1 MWLLFGALFLACPKN
16 RLGQSGSTAVP
27 NRAEFDALLLKTAE
41 VERRI
46 DQIEDVTR
54 ARGQQEI
61 MELENL
67 EQFRMEI
74 SNMRAELEEMSFAYR
89 QTESSVRAQNKDSQY
104 RLMWLE
110 QRADALEQSL
120 GMTSQPP
127 ALSAAT
133 NTTGQSTSSAAQ
145 RETAE
150 QANASETSTGTSKP
164 QVDQAQATVSSPEVN
179 NDQPAALSTEN
190 ASPEKLLELAEGHLR
205 DGNEQLSEA
214 VSNRF
219 IKENPN
225 HNRVIDAYYMLAEAS
240 FNQEKYKE
248 ALLRFQKVL
257 ERAPDSEWGS
267 WAMLRQGE
275 CFENMNQPQNA
286 KIFYVDVVEKYPG
299 SKAANEATKR
309 IKELK

>member
-16 RLGQSGSTAVP
+16 RLGQSGSTSVP

-89 QTESSVRAQNKDSQY
+89 QTESSVKAQNKDSQY
-104 RLMWLE
+104 RLLWLE

-120 GMTSQPP
+120 GMTTQPP
-127 ALSAAT
+127 VISAAT
-133 NTTGQSTSSAAQ
+133 KTTSQSAPSTSSKS
-145 RETAE
+145 AE
-150 QANASETSTGTSKP
+150 QAESPEPPASTAKP
-164 QVDQAQATVSSPEVN
+164 QVDQAQATVSPPDVAKEKPVA
-179 NDQPAALSTEN
+179 QPPEN
-190 ASPEKLLELAEGHLR
+190 ASPERLLELAEEHLR
-205 DGNEQLSEA
+205 NGNEQLSEA

-219 IKENPN
+219 IKENPT

-257 ERAPDSEWGS
+257 ERASDSEWGS

-275 CFENMNQPQNA
+275 CFENLKQPENA
-286 KIFYVDVVEKYPG
+286 KIFYEDVIQKYPG

-309 IKELK
+309 IKDLK

>member
-1 MWLLFGALFLACPKN
+1 
-16 RLGQSGSTAVP
+16 
-27 NRAEFDALLLKTAE
+27 
-41 VERRI
+41 
-46 DQIEDVTR
+46 
-54 ARGQQEI
+54 
-61 MELENL
+61 
-67 EQFRMEI
+67 
-74 SNMRAELEEMSFAYR
+74 
-89 QTESSVRAQNKDSQY
+89 
-104 RLMWLE
+104 MWLE

-150 QANASETSTGTSKP
+150 QANASEISTGTSKP
-164 QVDQAQATVSSPEVN
+164 QVDQTQATVSSPEVN

-225 HNRVIDAYYMLAEAS
+225 HNRVIDAY
-240 FNQEKYKE
+240 
-248 ALLRFQKVL
+248 
-257 ERAPDSEWGS
+257 
-267 WAMLRQGE
+267 
-275 CFENMNQPQNA
+275 
-286 KIFYVDVVEKYPG
+286 
-299 SKAANEATKR
+299 
-309 IKELK
+309 

>member
-1 MWLLFGALFLACPKN
+1 MAFVWSAFSRVSQN

-150 QANASETSTGTSKP
+150 QANLRNIHRHFQTPSRSDTSHS
-164 QVDQAQATVSSPEVN
+164 
-179 NDQPAALSTEN
+179 
-190 ASPEKLLELAEGHLR
+190 
-205 DGNEQLSEA
+205 QLSR
-214 VSNRF
+214 S
-219 IKENPN
+219 
-225 HNRVIDAYYMLAEAS
+225 
-240 FNQEKYKE
+240 
-248 ALLRFQKVL
+248 
-257 ERAPDSEWGS
+257 
-267 WAMLRQGE
+267 
-275 CFENMNQPQNA
+275 
-286 KIFYVDVVEKYPG
+286 
-299 SKAANEATKR
+299 
-309 IKELK
+309 